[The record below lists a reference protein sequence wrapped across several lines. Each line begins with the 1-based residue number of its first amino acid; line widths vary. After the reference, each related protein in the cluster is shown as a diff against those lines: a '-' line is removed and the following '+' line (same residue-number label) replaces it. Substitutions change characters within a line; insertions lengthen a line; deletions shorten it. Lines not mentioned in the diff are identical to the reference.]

1 MPSLAPTRCII
12 CIDRKLLAGPTV
24 RRPSR
29 VQNCFV
35 LAQVHEPHLPPN
47 EPSRRHVILR
57 SVNVAVL
64 AEAALNQ
71 SDPRTIVNSLLGM
84 ITVEATYTSG
94 NRREQEANFG

>member
-1 MPSLAPTRCII
+1 MRSLASTRPSLCK
-12 CIDRKLLAGPTV
+12 DRKLLAGPTE
-24 RRPSR
+24 RRPSH
-29 VQNCFV
+29 VHHCIVF
-35 LAQVHEPHLPPN
+35 AQTHDPHRQPN

-84 ITVEATYTSG
+84 ISVKPIYISG
-94 NRREQEANFG
+94 NKCEQEANVE